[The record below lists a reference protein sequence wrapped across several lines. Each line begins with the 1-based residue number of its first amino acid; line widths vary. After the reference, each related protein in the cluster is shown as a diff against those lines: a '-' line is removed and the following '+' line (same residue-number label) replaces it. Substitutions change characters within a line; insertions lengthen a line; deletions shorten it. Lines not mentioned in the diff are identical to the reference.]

1 MRHSTSTLVLLLS
14 VATLACGGPEPE
26 VEAADGSAAPA
37 ESPSTVA
44 LACQPQQ
51 DRSTLA
57 ERASPYDSVR
67 VTVAGADLLVCYGR
81 PSSRSRVMIGGENVP
96 YGELWRTGAN
106 EPTIMH
112 IPFPAEIAGI
122 ALEPGSYSLYSI
134 PNPSEWTIIV
144 NRSIAQW
151 GEEGSYTEEVRAQ
164 EVGRA
169 TVPVAP
175 TSAPVE
181 TFTITAEPGDA
192 EGTHLVLEWE
202 RSRVAIPI
210 RRRAG

>member
-1 MRHSTSTLVLLLS
+1 MRYAAGTLILLS
-14 VATLACGGPEPE
+14 VAIVACGRPEPE
-26 VEAADGSAAPA
+26 VGPGEGSAAPG
-37 ESPSTVA
+37 EPPSTVA
-44 LACQPQQ
+44 LACQPQR

-57 ERASPYDSVR
+57 ERSSPYDSVR

-81 PSSRSRVMIGGENVP
+81 PSSRNRVMIGGDNVP
-96 YGELWRTGAN
+96 YGQLWRTGAN
-106 EPTIMH
+106 EPTTMH
-112 IPFPAEIAGI
+112 IPFPVEIAGI
-122 ALEPGSYSLYSI
+122 AVEPGSYSLYSI

-144 NRSIAQW
+144 NRSITQW

-169 TVPVAP
+169 TVPAAS

-181 TFTITAEPGDA
+181 TFTMTAEPGDA
-192 EGTHLVLEWE
+192 EATHLVLEWE
-202 RSRVAIPI
+202 GSRVEIPI